1 MDKLVYIL
9 HIESATKSCSVA
21 LSKNGECI
29 QCVEEHGDA
38 YIHGEKLAL
47 FIQQVLAAAKVSPT
61 DLSAVSISSGPGSY
75 TGLRIGVSVA
85 KGMCFSLSIPLLSID
100 TLQAFEQCVRK
111 QFPTVGNVCVMIDAR
126 RMEVFSAIFDSKGL
140 VIKTTSADILDEVSY
155 SNYEPFSCVG
165 DGSPKMK
172 EMWSNRSVSFLKN
185 CELSAEG
192 QVDLAYEKYV
202 KHEFEDVAY
211 FEPNYV
217 KEFYSG
223 T

>member
-165 DGSPKMK
+165 DGSSKMK
-172 EMWSNRSVSFLKN
+172 EMWGNRSVGFLEN

-192 QVDLAYEKYV
+192 QVDLAYEKYL

>member
-29 QCVEEHGDA
+29 QCIEEHGDA

-47 FIQQVLAAAKVSPT
+47 FIHQALTAAKISPE
-61 DLSAVSISSGPGSY
+61 DLSAVSFSSGPGSY
-75 TGLRIGVSVA
+75 TGLRIGVSIA
-85 KGMCFSLSIPLLSID
+85 KGMCFSLSIPLISID
-100 TLQAFEQCVRK
+100 TLQSFEQCVRK
-111 QFPTVGNVCVMIDAR
+111 QFPTEGNVCVMIDAR
-126 RMEVFSAIFDSKGL
+126 RMEVFSAIFDSKGTVL
-140 VIKTTSADILDEVSY
+140 KTTSADVLDEVSY

-165 DGSPKMK
+165 DGSSKMK
-172 EMWSNRSVSFLKN
+172 EIWGNRSIAFLEN

-192 QVDLAYEKYV
+192 QVDLAYLKYS
-202 KHEFEDVAY
+202 KQEFEDVAY

>member
-111 QFPTVGNVCVMIDAR
+111 QFPAVGNVCVMIDAR
-126 RMEVFSAIFDSKGL
+126 RMEVFSAIFDSKGV

-165 DGSPKMK
+165 DGSAKMK
-172 EMWSNRSVSFLKN
+172 EMWGNRSVSFLEN

-202 KHEFEDVAY
+202 KHEFEDVVY